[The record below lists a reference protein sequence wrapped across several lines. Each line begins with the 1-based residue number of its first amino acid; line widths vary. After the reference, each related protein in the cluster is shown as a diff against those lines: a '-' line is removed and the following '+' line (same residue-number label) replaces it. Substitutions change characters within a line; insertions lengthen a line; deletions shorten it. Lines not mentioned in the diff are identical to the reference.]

1 MRPTSIIWLGVIL
14 MTGVAVFTVKSNV
27 ARLEEELLR
36 VRKEIVHDQQAMHV
50 LNAEW
55 SYLNKPSRLAEL
67 AKRHLPLLQPIAT
80 VQYAGLDRLEQIPW
94 KPGEEP
100 TASAPAAPSATGP
113 AVASIQP
120 LAMPVAAAPAPVQKR
135 PR

>member
-14 MTGVAVFTVKSNV
+14 MTGVAVFSVKSTV

-36 VRKEIVHDQQAMHV
+36 VRKEIVRDQQAMHV
-50 LNAEW
+50 FNAEW

-80 VQYAGLDRLEQIPW
+80 VQYAGLDRLEQLPW
-94 KPGEEP
+94 KPGEAP
-100 TASAPAAPSATGP
+100 IAAAPAVPHATGA
-113 AVASIQP
+113 AVASIQSLPMPAGAP
-120 LAMPVAAAPAPVQKR
+120 LVPSQKR